1 MKWDYFSA
9 VRRGLDSLG
18 PDGEDRFEKTV
29 AELAQRLGGD
39 IEIGEALNGYS
50 QGFHIVRDGEVLLR
64 CLTRGAGSAAD
75 TSQFLAASTASEV
88 YPIFQELYP
97 KHSVSRLDACED
109 YSGAGTWD
117 KLEALV
123 TEVCSLHKVTMA
135 PFGEG
140 HVRPDGTRDAT
151 KGRSWYCGSKNSP
164 FRIVIY
170 EKGLEQI
177 AKGIPDEPTRVR
189 LEVRIRPS
197 SKSKE
202 FVGSSGLMPID
213 LFGMS
218 RWGLEVAKR
227 LGVAELKRMA
237 IGSVWRPTECEEV
250 AQKIVKMFD
259 RGMDRL
265 LEQYGSP
272 EEVGRILYEIQQKSR
287 TAKQLKNSMQVE
299 THGERA
305 GVSGN

>member
-1 MKWDYFSA
+1 M
-9 VRRGLDSLG
+9 
-18 PDGEDRFEKTV
+18 
-29 AELAQRLGGD
+29 AQRLGGD

-140 HVRPDGTRDAT
+140 HVRPDGTRTPPRAAPGIAGAKIRRSGLSFT
-151 KGRSWYCGSKNSP
+151 KRDW
-164 FRIVIY
+164 
-170 EKGLEQI
+170 
-177 AKGIPDEPTRVR
+177 
-189 LEVRIRPS
+189 
-197 SKSKE
+197 SKSPK
-202 FVGSSGLMPID
+202 V
-213 LFGMS
+213 
-218 RWGLEVAKR
+218 
-227 LGVAELKRMA
+227 
-237 IGSVWRPTECEEV
+237 
-250 AQKIVKMFD
+250 
-259 RGMDRL
+259 
-265 LEQYGSP
+265 
-272 EEVGRILYEIQQKSR
+272 SR
-287 TAKQLKNSMQVE
+287 TIRRGCGLRSA
-299 THGERA
+299 
-305 GVSGN
+305 SGPVPSPKSSSVLQD

>member
-1 MKWDYFSA
+1 MFD
-9 VRRGLDSLG
+9 
-18 PDGEDRFEKTV
+18 
-29 AELAQRLGGD
+29 Q
-39 IEIGEALNGYS
+39 
-50 QGFHIVRDGEVLLR
+50 
-64 CLTRGAGSAAD
+64 GAGSAAD

-177 AKGIPDEPTRVR
+177 AKGIPDDPTRVR

-237 IGSVWRPTECEEV
+237 IGSVWQSYGVRGSSAEDRQNVRPWNGSTSRAVWVARGSRAHSLRDPAEV
-250 AQKIVKMFD
+250 QDGETTQEFHA
-259 RGMDRL
+259 
-265 LEQYGSP
+265 
-272 EEVGRILYEIQQKSR
+272 GRNTWRARRSQR
-287 TAKQLKNSMQVE
+287 QLKPALTTTQL
-299 THGERA
+299 GALRY
-305 GVSGN
+305 G